1 MARQKLEE
9 KVIEQVICPDCGK
22 AMNYDE
28 IDKYKKRSPAEL
40 LEMPLY
46 EYIQMN
52 VGRIDEKIKPSF
64 LMSAYGGVYK
74 NKMRELYGVDWKKKN
89 LSQEQKKYMVKV
101 NDLYDLKGGEI
112 YATAGAG
119 PKTWRIV
126 NKMLETN
133 GLPTLKL
140 PKKYYRK

>member
-1 MARQKLEE
+1 MTNEKLEQ

-22 AMNYDE
+22 VMNYAE
-28 IDKYKKRSPAEL
+28 IDKYKKKSPAEL

-52 VGRIDEKIKPSF
+52 KGRINEKIKPSF

-74 NKMRELYGVDWKKKN
+74 NKMRELYGVAWKKKN
-89 LSQEQKKYMVKV
+89 LSQEQIKDMVKV
-101 NDLYDLKGGEI
+101 NDLYDLKEGEI

-119 PKTWRIV
+119 PKAWRIV
-126 NKMLETN
+126 NKMLETD